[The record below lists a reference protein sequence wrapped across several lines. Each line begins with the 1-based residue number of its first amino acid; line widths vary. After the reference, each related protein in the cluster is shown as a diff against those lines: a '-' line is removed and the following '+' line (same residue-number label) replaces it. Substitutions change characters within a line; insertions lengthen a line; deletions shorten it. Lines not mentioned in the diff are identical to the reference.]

1 MFSEKTKAALGVLII
16 VALFVLSSY
25 FVRTNIEAIKSFIG
39 DPSLGILIYI
49 IITIFAIVFA
59 PVSMMPLIPVASN
72 IFGWVQTGFIN
83 VIGWFIGS
91 IIVFFISRK
100 YGVSLIKKFISL
112 DKITKLESKIPEDKM
127 FVSILLLRMTVPI
140 DILSYALGLF
150 SKVKFKTYAIATF
163 LGIIPFS
170 FVFSYLGVLPVWY
183 QVIGFLVIGF
193 VIALIIEYWKK

>member
-1 MFSEKTKAALGVLII
+1 MPSEKTKAILGVLVI
-16 VALFVLSSY
+16 VALFVLSS
-25 FVRTNIEAIKSFIG
+25 FLVRENIGLIKNFIG
-39 DPSLGILIYI
+39 DSSIGILVYI
-49 IITIFAIVFA
+49 FITIFAIVFA
-59 PVSMMPLIPVASN
+59 PISMMPLIPVAAN

-91 IIVFFISRK
+91 IIVFWVSRK
-100 YGVSLIKKFISL
+100 YGVDLIKRFVSL
-112 DKITKLESKIPEDKM
+112 DKISKFESKIPKDKM

-150 SKVKFKTYAIATF
+150 TKVKFKTYAVATF

-183 QVIGFLVIGF
+183 QVIGFLVIGL
-193 VIALIIEYWKK
+193 VIALIVEYWKK